1 MINKVSFVL
10 VVIVGVLLYLLIR
23 SYKQFEEGLQQK
35 YDQRQEVLAEN
46 RLNWEKLHLLLL
58 KYKNENNDAEKRVI
72 DINSSWVKN
81 ELFLRSCVLSERPG
95 SAGGRE
101 SCKKTGCNNTDSK
114 KQQACLS
121 LYNSL
126 NTITNKNS

>member
-23 SYKQFEEGLQQK
+23 SYKQCEEGLQQK

-95 SAGGRE
+95 SAGAE
-101 SCKKTGCNNTDSK
+101 SCKKTWCNNTDSK
-114 KQQACLS
+114 KQEACLS